1 MREIA
6 RRLGR
11 SPSTVSRELRRN
23 VRPHDGGVYDADLAH
38 ARARERARRNRAGRL
53 AVDQELRQVVQDKLE
68 LEWSP
73 EQIAAWLRLTYPD
86 RLGWLCQGQALSTT
100 TPSAR

>member
-38 ARARERARRNRAGRL
+38 AQL
-53 AVDQELRQVVQDKLE
+53 VQDKLE

-86 RLGWLCQGQALSTT
+86 RLGWLCQRQALSTT